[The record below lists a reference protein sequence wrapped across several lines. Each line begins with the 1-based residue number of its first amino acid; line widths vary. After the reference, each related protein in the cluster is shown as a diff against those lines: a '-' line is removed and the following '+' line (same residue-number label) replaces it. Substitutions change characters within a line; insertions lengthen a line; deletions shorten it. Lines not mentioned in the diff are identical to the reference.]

1 MAKNRTAVQRLKDRE
16 NIAQLLLQGWTQIEI
31 SRYLEIHP
39 STVCRDV
46 QAIEAEW
53 QKAAVDDIHLA
64 KVKELER
71 LRLLDRELWAA
82 WHRSIGTRETT
93 VQEIIAA
100 AEGGEAKPSTGD
112 RLKHTT
118 RREVQNGDPRF
129 LSEIIKIVGL
139 RMEILGG
146 FAPAD
151 NQKRVRPVITPDV
164 AQMSDTELMETIQAG
179 LAGF

>member
-16 NIAQLLLQGWTQIEI
+16 NIAQLLVQGWSQIEI
-31 SRYLEIHP
+31 ARYLEIHP

-46 QAIEAEW
+46 QTIEAEW
-53 QKAAVDDIHLA
+53 QKATFDNVHLT
-64 KVKELER
+64 KVRELER
-71 LRLLDRELWAA
+71 LRLLDRELWAG
-82 WHRSIGTRETT
+82 WYRSIGVKETT
-93 VQEIIAA
+93 AQELVTQ
-100 AEGGEAKPSTGD
+100 GGETPSTSD